1 LEKQVRYTYDV
12 LNMFLKWEHKRDV
25 MILRTFP
32 KREDEVNVL
41 RRKKEVDREGGS
53 GSRRQ
58 I

>member
-1 LEKQVRYTYDV
+1 
-12 LNMFLKWEHKRDV
+12 MFLKWEYKRDV

-41 RRKKEVDREGGS
+41 KRKKEVDREGGS
-53 GSRRQ
+53 GRSRQ